1 MAVEPA
7 IAFLRSL
14 ARPREIPAAVLITG
28 PNQFLREYVLDR
40 VARELRVQGF
50 KYRSFQVS
58 DEEDLAAML
67 HELRAPDL
75 FAPRRLIACRVL
87 KSVREAPDDA
97 EARPAAGRG
106 KSAGVE
112 ASLVDAIGGLR
123 GADSRLA
130 IIYERDNAPA
140 KLRRAVEQSGL
151 VVTCMR
157 PFDDQLG
164 QYATLFA
171 RLLNCRLAPEAADLL
186 AGSFSG
192 DLGGIANAI
201 AKAALGHQAGALL
214 KPGDFAT
221 GASGR
226 APELFAI
233 SEAIGRADLLAALG
247 MLERAMAVGRD
258 ALEIL
263 GVEIVPTLRRM
274 MLATALLRSGKSVSG
289 LAAALG
295 MAPGSQMAARA
306 VDGARRFGPDRLRR
320 AYQAACDLDASIKA
334 GLTSETREAL
344 ARLLIDLAAEPAPQ

>member
-14 ARPREIPAAVLITG
+14 VRPREIPAVVLITG
-28 PNQFLREYVLDR
+28 PNQFLREYVLDAL
-40 VARELRVQGF
+40 ARALRPQGF
-50 KYRSFQVS
+50 KYRSYQVA
-58 DEEDLAAML
+58 DDEDLAEML

-75 FAPRRLIACRVL
+75 FTPRRMVACRVL

-97 EARPAAGRG
+97 QARPAAGRG
-106 KSAGVE
+106 KSSGVE
-112 ASLVDAIGGLR
+112 ATLTEAIGNLR
-123 GADSRLA
+123 GAESRLA
-130 IIYERDNAPA
+130 IVYERDNAPA
-140 KLRRAVEQSGL
+140 RLRRAVEQSGL

-171 RLLNCRLAPEAADLL
+171 RLLDCRLTPEAADLL
-186 AGSFSG
+186 AGSFTG

-201 AKAALGHQAGALL
+201 AKAALGHPAGAPLQSA
-214 KPGDFAT
+214 DFAADAT
-221 GASGR
+221 GR
-226 APELFAI
+226 APELLAI
-233 SEAIGRADLLAALG
+233 AEAIGRADLLTALG

-274 MLATALLRSGKSVSG
+274 MLAAALLGTGKSVSG
-289 LAAALG
+289 VAAALG

-306 VDGARRFGPDRLRR
+306 VDGARRFGAGRLRR
-320 AYQAACDLDASIKA
+320 AYQTACDLDASIKA
-334 GLTSETREAL
+334 GLTSETRDAL
-344 ARLLIDLAAEPAPQ
+344 ARLLIDLAAEPVPQ

>member
-7 IAFLRSL
+7 IAFLRGLS
-14 ARPREIPAAVLITG
+14 RSREIPAAVLITG
-28 PNQFLREYVLDR
+28 PNQFLREYVLDGL
-40 VARELRVQGF
+40 ARELRAQRFV
-50 KYRSFQVS
+50 YRSFQVS
-58 DEEDLAAML
+58 DETGLSAML

-75 FAPRRLIACRVL
+75 FTPRRLATCRVL
-87 KSVREAPDDA
+87 KSVREAPEEA
-97 EARPAAGRG
+97 EARPVAGRA
-106 KSAGVE
+106 KSAGFE
-112 ASLVDAIGGLR
+112 ASLIDAVGDLR
-123 GADSRLA
+123 GAENRLA
-130 IIYERDNAPA
+130 IVYERDNAPA
-140 KLRRAVEQSGL
+140 RLRRAVEQHGL

-164 QYATLFA
+164 QYASVFA
-171 RLLNCRLAPEAADLL
+171 RLLDCRLAPEAVDLL
-186 AGSFSG
+186 AGSFIG
-192 DLGGIANAI
+192 DLGGMANAI

-221 GASGR
+221 DARGR

-233 SEAIGRADLLAALG
+233 SEAIGRGDLVATLG

-274 MLATALLRSGKSVSG
+274 MLAAALLRTGKSVSG
-289 LAAALG
+289 VAAALG

-306 VDGARRFGPDRLRR
+306 VDGARRFGAERLRR
-320 AYQAACDLDASIKA
+320 AHQAACELDASIKA

-344 ARLLIDLAAEPAPQ
+344 ARLLIDLAAEPAPR

>member
-7 IAFLRSL
+7 IGFLRSL

-28 PNQFLREYVLDR
+28 PNQFLREYVLEAL
-40 VARELRVQGF
+40 ARTLRAQGC

-58 DEEDLAAML
+58 DDEDLAAML
-67 HELRAPDL
+67 HELRAPDM
-75 FAPRRLIACRVL
+75 FRPRRLAACRVL
-87 KSVREAPDDA
+87 KNVREAPDDA
-97 EARPAAGRG
+97 EARPSAGRG
-106 KSAGVE
+106 KSSGVE
-112 ASLVDAIGGLR
+112 ASLIEAIGGLR
-123 GADSRLA
+123 GAESRLA

-140 KLRRAVEQSGL
+140 KLRRAAEQSGL
-151 VVTCMR
+151 AITCMR

-171 RLLNCRLAPEAADLL
+171 RLADCRLAPEAADLL
-186 AGSFSG
+186 AGGFTG
-192 DLGGIANAI
+192 DLGGMANAVAI
-201 AKAALGHQAGALL
+201 AALGHQAGAVL

-221 GASGR
+221 DTSGR

-247 MLERAMAVGRD
+247 MLDRAMAVGRD

-274 MLATALLRSGKSVSG
+274 MVAAALLGAGKSVSG
-289 LAAALG
+289 VAAALG
-295 MAPGSQMAARA
+295 MAPGSPMAARA
-306 VDGARRFGPDRLRR
+306 VDGARRYGADRLRR
-320 AYQAACDLDASIKA
+320 AYQAACGLDASIKA